1 MMEQDRKR
9 FHIGQ
14 SLDDPAAKRAL
25 NERLFTAIAS
35 EYPWMTAVLSL
46 GRDASWKRR
55 LVRALPDLRSP
66 VCVDLACGTGDLT
79 RLLADRFTDGTVTG
93 QDLTAAMID
102 IARRRTSQPNVR
114 YEQRDIAASELPDAS
129 VDIVTAGYALRNA
142 PILEDAMAEVARI
155 LRPGGH
161 AAFLD
166 FMRWPG
172 RVSGRVELSAL
183 RFWGSLWGL
192 LLHRNRDVYG
202 YIAESL
208 SRFPTLP
215 ELEQRFQ
222 AHGLSVIRTIRCFFG
237 VTAIVI
243 TRKETIA

>member
-1 MMEQDRKR
+1 MEQHLGR
-9 FHIGQ
+9 FHIGR
-14 SLDDPAAKRAL
+14 SLEDPAAKRAL
-25 NERLFTAIAS
+25 NQRLFTAIAS

-46 GRDASWKRR
+46 GCDAAWKRR
-55 LVRALPDLRSP
+55 LVRALPDVRRP

-79 RLLADRFTDGTVTG
+79 RLLSQRFSDGTVTG

-102 IARRRTSQPNVR
+102 VARRLTSQSNVR
-114 YEQRDIAASELPDAS
+114 YEQRDIAASELSDGS

-142 PILEDAMAEVARI
+142 PALDDAMAEVARI

-166 FMRWPG
+166 FVRWPG

-183 RFWGSLWGL
+183 RLWGSLWGL
-192 LLHRNRDVYG
+192 LLHRNREVYG

-208 SRFPTLP
+208 SRFPTLS

-222 AHGLSVIRTIRCFFG
+222 AHGLPVIKTIRRFFG
-237 VTAIVI
+237 VIAIVI
-243 TRKETIA
+243 MRKETDA